1 MTNLETPNINN
12 QKPAKKLEELSVE
25 ELNQISA
32 SQKEFSG
39 ILDEENKQLKGLTET
54 LREKLKKFKESSKS

>member
-39 ILDEENKQLKGLTET
+39 ILDE
-54 LREKLKKFKESSKS
+54 